1 MANDTK
7 PNTEHA
13 DDDHTHEIAG
23 FRVGERNIPAS
34 AIAVFLFVIFIALIS
49 WIPGQGF

>member
-1 MANDTK
+1 MANDPK
-7 PNTEHA
+7 PNTEH

-23 FRVGERNIPAS
+23 FKVGERNVPTS
-34 AIAVFLFVIFIALIS
+34 AIAVFLFVLFIALIA